1 MARAEA
7 NRKTEGAFA
16 ARKLR
21 ERALNVN
28 DLAVR
33 QSIRKHRA
41 ALSMPIPKNSQY
53 VAHSTL

>member
-16 ARKLR
+16 AGNLR

-41 ALSMPIPKNSQY
+41 ALSTPIPKNFQH
-53 VAHSTL
+53 VADSTL